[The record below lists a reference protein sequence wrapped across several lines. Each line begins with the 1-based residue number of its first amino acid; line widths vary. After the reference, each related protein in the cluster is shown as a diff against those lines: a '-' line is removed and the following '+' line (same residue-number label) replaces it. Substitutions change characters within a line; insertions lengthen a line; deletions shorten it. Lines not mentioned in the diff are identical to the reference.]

1 MWFIYNITELY
12 IYSWYRHDI
21 CYFSIFFK
29 LKTTVSTKKS
39 TLNRSKNFRV
49 KWMTKSRM
57 AVRRMFSIHMHK
69 HPPLAI
75 ATFIRRSRC
84 IIPLAIML
92 CAQRAKGAAC
102 KWKLYIFGR
111 EYCREKKIARN
122 TSRPFSIFMRFHA
135 QCTSAGIQIRTHA
148 YVVVRV
154 HTRKVLSAESGF
166 DLSIVRY
173 IPTGIWGI
181 ASCYLYVFR
190 KIIYN

>member
-1 MWFIYNITELY
+1 M
-12 IYSWYRHDI
+12 
-21 CYFSIFFK
+21 
-29 LKTTVSTKKS
+29 
-39 TLNRSKNFRV
+39 
-49 KWMTKSRM
+49 KWMTKSRT
-57 AVRRMFSIHMHK
+57 AFPRMFSVHMHK

-111 EYCREKKIARN
+111 EYCREKKNREEYE
-122 TSRPFSIFMRFHA
+122 SPLLYFHA
-135 QCTSAGIQIRTHA
+135 FSRTMHISG
-148 YVVVRV
+148 YSNTKLTHMSSCVY
-154 HTRKVLSAESGF
+154 TRKVLSAESGF

-173 IPTGIWGI
+173 ISTGIWEI
-181 ASCYLYVFR
+181 ASCYLYVYR